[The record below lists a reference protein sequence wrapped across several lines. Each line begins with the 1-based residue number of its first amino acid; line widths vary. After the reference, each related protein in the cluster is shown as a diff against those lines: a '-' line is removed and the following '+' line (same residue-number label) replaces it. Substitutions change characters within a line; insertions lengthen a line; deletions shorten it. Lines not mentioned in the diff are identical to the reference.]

1 MGNNWMIPRNKRK
14 LLPVVDVLS
23 LFTLENSGVEWG
35 NLAAQ
40 RDFEDALERFGL
52 KRPGSR
58 RDGRAGGARTYE
70 AWLSNLGLIFK
81 ETSTGLVRTTLAGEA
96 LLAGEPPVPILT
108 NQLMKLQYPSPYSIR
123 TNVNINRRFRI
134 RPFRFL
140 LRLLMDSRVFT
151 LSNDEIAY
159 LIVPLTEDE
168 SVASFEETVER
179 IQVYRATGLH
189 TLPANFG
196 EIYRSRVGI
205 RSDEKTLEEFRTIA
219 NTFVNYLEYT
229 QLIVRDRNDEGSFI
243 RVHGGARPM
252 VNEILNDGTSI
263 RNLDMQNPFGIENF
277 QRGFGLAPGQNR
289 DNRTFNVHT
298 TSVNLYRNRRVRSEV
313 LHLSA
318 SRPIVA
324 IDAAL
329 INEVS
334 TITGYTVHE
343 VESALHG
350 FEPNTLSQ
358 FESNYLDMAVSGTV
372 RATEFETATTEIF
385 EELGFNAQHVGPRP
399 LHPDIFVESRLDFS
413 GIIDTK
419 AIRLYSPNNDH
430 RNRMIRNYIPT
441 YQEQYDNLEFFMYI
455 ADSFSPS
462 YANKIQRIVSET
474 DVNGSGLT
482 AYNLLQLLNRHLN
495 NPIGHEGLRDLFQK
509 NSVIS
514 LGEINDL

>member
-1 MGNNWMIPRNKRK
+1 MIPRNKRK
-14 LLPVVDVLS
+14 LVPVVDVLS
-23 LFTLENSGVEWG
+23 LFTLENSGVEWD

-52 KRPGSR
+52 KRPGIR

-81 ETSTGLVRTTLAGEA
+81 ETSTGLIRTTLAGDA
-96 LLAGEPPVPILT
+96 LLSGEPPVPILT

-140 LRLLMDSRVFT
+140 LRLLMDARVLT
-151 LSNDEIAY
+151 LSTDEIAY

-168 SVASFEETVER
+168 SISSFEETVER
-179 IQVYRATGLH
+179 IQEYRTTGRH
-189 TLPANFG
+189 TLPVNVG
-196 EIYRSRVGI
+196 EIYPSRIGI
-205 RSDEKTLEEFRTIA
+205 RSAENTLEEFKSIA

-229 QLIVRDRNDEGSFI
+229 QLIVRERSEVRSFI
-243 RVHGGARPM
+243 RIHGGARPR
-252 VNEILNDGTSI
+252 VNEILNDGTSL
-263 RNLDMQNPFGIENF
+263 RNLDTRNEFGIENF
-277 QRGFGLAPGQNR
+277 QRNFGLAPGRNR
-289 DNRTFNVHT
+289 DNRTFNEHIT
-298 TSVNLYRNRRVRSEV
+298 PTNLYRNRRVRSEV

-318 SRPIVA
+318 LRPIGA
-324 IDAAL
+324 IDSDL

-334 TITGYTVHE
+334 MITGYAVHE

-372 RATEFETATTEIF
+372 RATEFEIATKEIF
-385 EELGFNAQHVGPRP
+385 DELGFDAHHVGPRP
-399 LHPDIFVESRLDFS
+399 LHPDIFVESGLDFS

-441 YQEQYDNLEFFMYI
+441 YQAQYDNLEFFMYI
-455 ADSFSPS
+455 ADSFSIS
-462 YANKIQRIVSET
+462 YRNNLQRIVSEAN
-474 DVNGSGLT
+474 VNGSGLT

-495 NPIGHEGLRDLFQK
+495 NPIEHENLRRLFQK

-514 LGEINDL
+514 LGEINNL